1 MCRSIARS
9 PCNYPRNRSYLKAEI
24 AKYEEEQGVEE
35 RQRVAIIRDL
45 HERAEAQ
52 RAANEAWAEK
62 VEESQ
67 SVADGLAKKVCE
79 LKRETPGRIPR
90 SECIAID
97 VCS

>member
-1 MCRSIARS
+1 M
-9 PCNYPRNRSYLKAEI
+9 EI

-52 RAANEAWAEK
+52 RAAHAAWTQK

-67 SVADGLAKKVCE
+67 AVADGLAKKVG
-79 LKRETPGRIPR
+79 P
-90 SECIAID
+90 
-97 VCS
+97 

>member
-1 MCRSIARS
+1 M
-9 PCNYPRNRSYLKAEI
+9 
-24 AKYEEEQGVEE
+24 EE

-67 SVADGLAKKVCE
+67 AVADGLAKKVRE
-79 LKRETPGRIPR
+79 LKRESSGRIPW
-90 SECIAID
+90 SEFSCIAAD